1 VEAPQWQRRQTP
13 KEAFMPKLSD
23 SQLVILSTAAR
34 RQDGAVL
41 PLPRSLKVNKAA
53 ATTILKNLLKKGL
66 LKERPAATDETHWHQ
81 TRDGGRTALVITDT
95 GLQAIGVEVDRKTSK
110 QSSSAKPKPKQRSRR
125 AGRKTSGSR
134 PNGRTSPAAIRPG
147 TKQALLID
155 LLTRKKG
162 ATIDEAVEATGWQ
175 PHSVRGAI
183 SGTLKKKLGLAVT
196 SEKPGDGPRRYR
208 IAAPKS

>member
-1 VEAPQWQRRQTP
+1 
-13 KEAFMPKLSD
+13 MPKLTD
-23 SQLVILSTAAR
+23 SQLVILSAAAR

-53 ATTILKNLLKKGL
+53 ATTVLKSLLKKGL
-66 LKERPAATDETHWHQ
+66 VAERSAAADEAHWRE

-110 QSSSAKPKPKQRSRR
+110 RSPSTKPRPKQRRRR
-125 AGRKTSGSR
+125 AEPKPAGAR
-134 PNGRTSPAAIRPG
+134 PKGRTLPPAVRPG

-155 LLTRKKG
+155 LLKRKKG
-162 ATIDEAVEATGWQ
+162 ATIEEIVEATGWQ

-183 SGTLKKKLGLAVT
+183 SGALKKKLGPAVT
-196 SEKPGDGPRRYR
+196 SEKVKARGRVYR
-208 IAAPKS
+208 IVERA